1 MRGDRPLK
9 RSMSGE
15 EMEFFILNHKGEM
28 VNDASKLIHIAKKRF
43 SGFKVYPEAG
53 QSIVEISSFPSVSVL
68 DTFADLLEKVKKLIQ
83 AADKHEYLLYPNAT
97 YPGYART
104 EITRKR
110 RYLEQEMLFG
120 RKHAIQATLVTG
132 FHYHYTL
139 PRGVFDKRTEF
150 LKPSGKSKLSWAL
163 INSYNM
169 AIAIDPALTT
179 LMQSSPFV
187 QGKYLA
193 KDSRMLIYRGGNKL
207 GCDYGKY
214 AQHQLLGGLQPY
226 SHTTNDL
233 ISTLKKKHSL
243 WKEMRAR
250 KGLSKKTNR
259 KENILEFSWNPVRI
273 NKLGTLEQR
282 GMDMNH
288 PKRAMAISSLLKF
301 LFRKLQREF
310 YKAEP
315 SDIGIKEPFKM
326 EGDTIYIPP
335 NTYVRDFL
343 QRESAYK
350 GFESREIDK
359 YVSRFYR
366 LARQL
371 ADRNYRPVLQPLQ
384 KMINEKETV
393 SDMIIKRIRK
403 MGYGKEIPND
413 AAAESAL
420 KSCEYLL
427 NEVDNTEEKLY
438 KAYGLAEEKF

>member
-301 LFRKLQREF
+301 LFRKLQRE
-310 YKAEP
+310 
-315 SDIGIKEPFKM
+315 
-326 EGDTIYIPP
+326 
-335 NTYVRDFL
+335 
-343 QRESAYK
+343 SAYK